1 MSEQSL
7 HTKILDKIKDQKPYS
22 SLRFRLISFFMVL
35 LLTILVS
42 ISVLVTTFFIYDIID
57 AGRLRPNDWFNILIG
72 GFFELLLL
80 VVFLI
85 ALIYILYRRT
95 DFVLV
100 KDRLT
105 LLTHIVAI
113 IIGVSSAGLLA
124 IDNVPQLKK
133 VFDFVSQRVEDQG
146 LHRNRSR
153 RPRPGGIKGGDQNI
167 IQILEPSSVS
177 R

>member
-22 SLRFRLISFFMVL
+22 NLRFRLISFFTVL

-42 ISVLVTTFFIYDIID
+42 ISVLGTTFFVYDIID
-57 AGRLRPNDWFNILIG
+57 AGRLRPNDWFNILLG

-80 VVFLI
+80 VVFFITLV
-85 ALIYILYRRT
+85 YILYRRT
-95 DFVLV
+95 DFALV

-105 LLTHIVAI
+105 LIMCIIAIV
-113 IIGVSSAGLLA
+113 IGATLVAVLA
-124 IDNVPQLKK
+124 VDNTPQLKRT
-133 VFDFVSQRVEDQG
+133 FNFVAQRVEDQG
-146 LHRNRSR
+146 IIRNRGR
-153 RPRPGGIKGGDQNI
+153 RLRPGEIRERFRNI
-167 IQILEPSSVS
+167 IQIPE